1 MTNQS
6 VLERL
11 RSTQYDVVCPCLDLR
26 VAAADEIEG
35 AHHDITSLMDS
46 LNGEVNAAERLRG
59 ALEEAYRLL
68 VYARADDELYDPPT
82 WTEECDKWLDEF
94 APSKLRGA
102 VEPPPPQNVGR
113 LAANYSNADHALNCP
128 CAQCKADPIRREA
141 LRQMREAQQQ
151 PAPSL
156 ATPKA

>member
-102 VEPPPPQNVGR
+102 VEPSEYPQGKP
-113 LAANYSNADHALNCP
+113 AATMLWV
-128 CAQCKADPIRREA
+128 
-141 LRQMREAQQQ
+141 
-151 PAPSL
+151 
-156 ATPKA
+156 ATVCTTCGGKDSERCSHCMGSGQIPMKSEGGV